1 MGWVQWVSFLGCGSG
16 LIDDVG
22 IMHSSLETHTHT
34 HYSLCVFYCVE
45 MRLGW
50 VWPPC
55 KKTLTLT
62 LHNSHHCTP
71 NLLVLSLAS
80 DEALLLWA
88 NNIYI
93 FILFLIF
100 SSLLAVAPLLL
111 MKPLFLGVNNVFLYY
126 KIINPRYEKNELLI

>member
-1 MGWVQWVSFLGCGSG
+1 
-16 LIDDVG
+16 
-22 IMHSSLETHTHT
+22 
-34 HYSLCVFYCVE
+34 

-55 KKTLTLT
+55 KKTLSLT

-93 FILFLIF
+93 IYIVFDFF
-100 SSLLAVAPLLL
+100 FMLAGAPLLL
-111 MKPLFLGVNNVFLYY
+111 MKRLFHGVNNVFLYY
-126 KIINPRYEKNELLI
+126 KIVNPRYEKNELFNLTTVTSLDAATYYSLFFIMD